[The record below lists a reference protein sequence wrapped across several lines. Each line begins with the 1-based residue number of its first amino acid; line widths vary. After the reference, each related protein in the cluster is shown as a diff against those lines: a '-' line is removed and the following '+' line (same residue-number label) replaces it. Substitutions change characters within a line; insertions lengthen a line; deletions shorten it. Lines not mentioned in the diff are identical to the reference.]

1 MSNEMGIEW
10 VKENQKRTEFM
21 NELYELDGRDGDH
34 PKKGTYTGLYE
45 EYLIYLKWSGY
56 FFPDMPPRQNKAP
69 VRETGA
75 SN

>member
-10 VKENQKRTEFM
+10 VKEQQSRSQFM
-21 NELYELDGRDGDH
+21 EELYELDGRDGDH
-34 PKKGTYTGLYE
+34 PNKGTYTGLYE

-56 FFPDMPPRQNKAP
+56 FYPDMPRQNKAP

-75 SN
+75 PN

>member
-1 MSNEMGIEW
+1 MLNEMGIEW

-34 PKKGTYTGLYE
+34 PKKGTFTGLYE

>member
-1 MSNEMGIEW
+1 MGIEW

-34 PKKGTYTGLYE
+34 PKKGTFTGLYE

>member
-1 MSNEMGIEW
+1 MSNEMNAEW
-10 VKENQKRTEFM
+10 IKENSRRVAFM

-34 PKKGTYTGLYE
+34 PKAGTYTGLYE

-75 SN
+75 LN